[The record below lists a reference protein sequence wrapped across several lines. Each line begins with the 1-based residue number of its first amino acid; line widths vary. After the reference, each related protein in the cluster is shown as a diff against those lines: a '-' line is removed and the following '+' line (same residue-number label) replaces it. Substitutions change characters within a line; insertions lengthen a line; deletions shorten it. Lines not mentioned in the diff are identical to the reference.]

1 MNSTL
6 PLAERTSSASAA
18 ALSDKKLR
26 QTKIAAAV
34 GSSDLF
40 GASLYHLVRFSVK
53 TKTSEPFGDLNS
65 FGNLSVRLKL
75 KQTVNVSPSSR

>member
-1 MNSTL
+1 MTFSLRRT
-6 PLAERTSSASAA
+6 PSLAAAA

-75 KQTVNVSPSSR
+75 KQTVNVSPSRR